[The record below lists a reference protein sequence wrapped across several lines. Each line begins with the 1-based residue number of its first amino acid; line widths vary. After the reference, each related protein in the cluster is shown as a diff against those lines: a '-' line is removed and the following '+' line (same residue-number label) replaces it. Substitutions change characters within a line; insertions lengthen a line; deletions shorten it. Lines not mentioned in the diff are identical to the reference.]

1 MADDQRPGRG
11 RRPTLMDVA
20 EHAGVSRATASL
32 VVRKSPLV
40 SQTTRQRVEAA
51 MAELGYVYN
60 AGAAR
65 LRASRSRTV
74 GVVVPNLTNPFF
86 AVLIAGMEAVF
97 ETEDLAVILANSN
110 EDIAKQAGFLKR
122 MREHAADGVI
132 VCPCEGS
139 DRRLVEDA
147 AKWELPLVQAL
158 RYVPETT
165 SDYAGIDYREGMRDA
180 TERLIALGH
189 RDILF
194 VSGNRRHSARFD
206 RLAGFCAAMEAHGFD
221 AGGVVELRLTH
232 TAARA
237 AASTILDRQ
246 KRPSALLCFNDVVA
260 LGLHRGLLDLGLRL
274 GRDVSLVGFDDVA
287 EAALVL
293 PGLTSVATR
302 PFEVGENAARLL
314 LRRIHAPAAAIER
327 RIVPTRYV
335 ERESTGPAPAALDH
349 GLGLP

>member
-1 MADDQRPGRG
+1 MTDSQRPGRAK
-11 RRPTLMDVA
+11 RPTLMDVA

-40 SQTTRQRVEAA
+40 SQATRQRVEAA

-65 LRASRSRTV
+65 MRASHSRTV

-86 AVLIAGMEAVF
+86 AVLIAGMESIF

-139 DRRLVEDA
+139 DRRLVDDA
-147 AKWELPLVQAL
+147 ADWDLPLVQAL
-158 RYVPETT
+158 RYVPDTL

-180 TERLIALGH
+180 TGRLIARGH
-189 RDILF
+189 RNILF
-194 VSGNRRHSARFD
+194 VSGDRRHSARSD
-206 RLAGFCAAMEAHGFD
+206 RLDGFAAAMAAHGLD
-221 AGGVVELRLTH
+221 AGEVVELPLTH
-232 TAARA
+232 QAAREA
-237 AASTILDRQ
+237 APAIVARN
-246 KRPSALLCFNDVVA
+246 KPPSAVICFNDVVA
-260 LGLHRGLLDLGLRL
+260 LGLHRGFIDLGLRL
-274 GRDVSLVGFDDVA
+274 GHDISLTGFDNVA

-314 LRRIHAPAAAIER
+314 LRRIHAPAAPIER
-327 RIVPTRYV
+327 AIVPTRYV
-335 ERESTGPAPAALDH
+335 ERESTGPFSP
-349 GLGLP
+349 PP